1 MKPSGRFVVLAVL
14 LLGGLTFAL
23 GADTVLAP
31 GDPPLTQQQVD
42 TYTQFFSYLLAVKL
56 DADESKTFQGLVV
69 ADWKGW
75 DRPARDAFLKQLAEW
90 EEVSKKGGQFDYRG
104 KLLPGY
110 LDRQGDPKTTSAAE
124 RWMMEGYRT
133 VYKKIADESPIARM
147 DKQPAP
153 LMALPL
159 DNGFP
164 DDPKRENIFPRPV
177 VFTAPHLF
185 SAISGT
191 DSYVDRT
198 TGELFMRT
206 THWWF
211 FHTGRFYFH
220 NVHCLGTER
229 VKGTELNLFKTYYLD
244 SKRVTK
250 SWGRYTIDDK
260 DRLQMETDE
269 GEKIDMHLTY
279 GRRQLNWK
287 GSLYDVKKAKKN

>member
-1 MKPSGRFVVLAVL
+1 MNVSRMLAVLAVL
-14 LLGGLTFAL
+14 LLGGLNLAP
-23 GADTVLAP
+23 GADKVLVP

-42 TYTQFFSYLLAVKL
+42 TYTQFFSYLLAVTL
-56 DADESKTFQGLVV
+56 DAEESKTFQGLVV

-75 DRPARDAFLKQLAEW
+75 DRGARDAFLKQLAEW
-90 EEVSKKGGQFDYRG
+90 EDVSKKGGKFDYRA
-104 KLLPGY
+104 KLLPSY
-110 LDRQGDPKTTSAAE
+110 LDREGDPKKTSAAE

-133 VYKKIADESPIARM
+133 VYKKKADGFPIARM

-153 LMALPL
+153 LQAMPL

-164 DDPKRENIFPRPV
+164 DDPKHENIFPKPV
-177 VFTAPHLF
+177 IFTGPHLF

-191 DSYVDRT
+191 DSYVDRK
-198 TGELFMRT
+198 TGELLYRT
-206 THWWF
+206 TYWWF
-211 FHTGRFYFH
+211 FPTGRFYFQ

-269 GEKIDMHLTY
+269 GEKIAMHLTY

-287 GSLYDVKKAKKN
+287 GSVCDAAAKKE